1 MYVSSSEFLDGSRV
15 LPIGKISAASA
26 WHAEPA
32 DAAADE
38 ACDDWREAAL
48 QELIRR
54 AEDVDADAILD
65 VDYETDGV
73 VPVDETGVRLR
84 RVRAVGTAVRLGSRG

>member
-1 MYVSSSEFLDGSRV
+1 MYVSSSEFLAGSRI

-32 DAAADE
+32 AAAADE
-38 ACDDWREAAL
+38 WREAAL
-48 QELIRR
+48 QALIRR
-54 AEDVDADAILD
+54 AEDVDADAIID

-73 VPVDETGVRLR
+73 VPVEDSGVRLR